1 MAADKS
7 LLPIKR
13 FFNLLKVEK
22 QEIFSIYLYA
32 IFSGIVSLSLPL
44 GIQAIISFM
53 NGGLVSSSWIILVIL
68 VIAGVALTG
77 LMQIMQLAISE
88 NLQQKIFTRSA
99 FEFAFRIPKM
109 KLEALH
115 KTHIPELINRF
126 FDTITVQKGLS
137 KILIDFSSALLQ
149 VVFGLILLSF
159 YHPFFILFSILLL
172 VLLYIVF
179 KVIAPKGFRTSLSE
193 SKSKYEVVHW
203 LEEVGRTIETFKLH
217 DNRDLPL
224 EKTDKLVGE
233 YLTARKTHFKTLLFQ
248 YFNLVGFKVLIAAA
262 LLIIGGLLVI
272 NQQMNIGQFVASEII
287 IILILSSAEKLIFSV
302 ETIYDVLTAVEKI
315 SNVTDIPLEEDDAV
329 ETTVHIDEGPAA
341 IKINNLNYTFPGETK
356 PILQGINLDI
366 NGGEKICISGY
377 SNAGKTVLLKTVA
390 GLYLDY
396 GGTITVNKLTNKHR
410 KIREEL
416 IKYHFNTNEIFQ
428 GTILE
433 NIGLSTSNANYQ
445 ELENL
450 SKNLGL
456 SNFIEELP
464 NGYQTILQ
472 PEGKNISRTNKVK
485 ILLLRCLINKPK
497 LLILGNDLAYLN
509 LVEQHKLL
517 NYLLGLD
524 LTLLVISN
532 QKEVFKKFSRGII
545 LKEGKIALD
554 GSYYELENSKEFNEL
569 FNITGLC

>member
-1 MAADKS
+1 MALDKS

-53 NGGLVSSSWIILVIL
+53 NGGLVSSSWVILVIL

-115 KTHIPELINRF
+115 KIHAPELINRF

-149 VVFGLILLSF
+149 VIFGLILLSF

-172 VLLYIVF
+172 ILLYVVF

-193 SKSKYEVVHW
+193 SKSKYEVVYW
-203 LEEVGRTIETFKLH
+203 LQEIGRTIETFKL
-217 DNRDLPL
+217 NENSELPL
-224 EKTDKLVGE
+224 KKTDKLVGE
-233 YLTARKTHFKTLLFQ
+233 YLQARKKHFRTLLYQ

-262 LLIIGGLLVI
+262 LLVIGGLLVI

-287 IILILSSAEKLIFSV
+287 IILIIGSAEKLIFSV

-315 SNVTDIPLEEDDAV
+315 SNVTDIPLEEEV
-329 ETTVHIDEGPAA
+329 MQTTVHIDEGPAA
-341 IKINNLNYTFPGETK
+341 IKISHLDYTFPGETK
-356 PILQGINLDI
+356 PKLQGINIDI
-366 NGGEKICISGY
+366 KGGEKVCISGY
-377 SNAGKTVLLKTVA
+377 AASGKTVLLKTIA

-396 GGTITVNKLTNKHR
+396 TGTITVNKITNKHK

-416 IKYHFNTNEIFQ
+416 IKHHFTSNEIFH

-433 NIGLSTSNANYQ
+433 NIGLSNEDVNYK
-445 ELENL
+445 ELESL
-450 SKNLGL
+450 TKHLGL

-464 NGYQTILQ
+464 SGYQTILQ
-472 PEGKNISRTNKVK
+472 PEGGNISKTNKVK
-485 ILLLRCLINKPK
+485 ILLLRCLVNKPK
-497 LLILGNDLAYLN
+497 LLILGHDLGYLN
-509 LVEQHKLL
+509 IVEQHKLI
-517 NYLLGLD
+517 NYLLSLD
-524 LTLLVISN
+524 LTLLLISN
-532 QKEVFKKFSRGII
+532 QKDILKKFTRTII
-545 LKEGKIALD
+545 LKDGKIVLD
-554 GSYYELENSKEFNEL
+554 GSFNALENSVEFDEL
-569 FNITGLC
+569 FNITGSC